1 MHLLHIDSSFQGER
15 SVSRGLSA
23 RAAQRWREAHSD
35 GTVTYRDLAETP
47 AATPDGLRRH

>member
-23 RAAQRWREAHSD
+23 RAAQRWREANPD
-35 GTVTYRDLAETP
+35 GTRH
-47 AATPDGLRRH
+47 ATATWPRRRRRT